1 MSMRTGLTLLAAKR
15 DEGREQGVWRRRFGS
30 ILTELAIWLPLSIAA
45 GHVVLFTAWT
55 TWVSFTA
62 SSLMPDYTW
71 VGLRNYWAMTRT
83 ANFQIAYVNL
93 LIFGFGFVLLTMALG
108 LLLAILLDQRVRG
121 ENVLR
126 TIFLYPLAVSFVVTG
141 TVWSWLL
148 NPGLGLQRVVQN
160 LGWQDFR
167 FDWLVQSDKA
177 IYTLI
182 FAGVWQG
189 AGFAM
194 ALFLAGLRSVDADLV
209 KAAQIDGAG
218 PWRTYRRVLLP
229 TIWPI
234 FITVFVIL
242 LRSAITSFDLV
253 RALTGGGPGIST
265 MLPTLVV
272 YDFMFQRSELGRGSA
287 AAALIILALLFLVP
301 LGVVVV
307 NSLRSSRE
315 IAATSLIGW
324 PSHLIFTN
332 YGQAWNRFCM
342 AEHCWGIEPYMLN
355 SLTLAIPAT
364 IISTLLGALAGYS
377 ISLWR
382 FRGDQFVFGLVTL
395 GIFLPEQMKLIPWVV
410 VLRDLSLMN
419 TIAGL
424 ILIHTVQGMSFTT
437 LFCRNYYVGI
447 PQDLLKAARI
457 DGAGFF
463 RIFWRIILPLSPPI
477 LIVTVIFQF
486 TGIWN
491 EFLYGVTF
499 TSGGQQPV
507 TAALIALSAA
517 ITSEPM
523 YGEQSAAVLIAALPT
538 LP

>member
-1 MSMRTGLTLLAAKR
+1 MK
-15 DEGREQGVWRRRFGS
+15 
-30 ILTELAIWLPLSIAA
+30 
-45 GHVVLFTAWT
+45 WT
-55 TWVSFTA
+55 
-62 SSLMPDYTW
+62 
-71 VGLRNYWAMTRT
+71 R
-83 ANFQIAYVNL
+83 
-93 LIFGFGFVLLTMALG
+93 LI
-108 LLLAILLDQRVRG
+108 
-121 ENVLR
+121 
-126 TIFLYPLAVSFVVTG
+126 
-141 TVWSWLL
+141 
-148 NPGLGLQRVVQN
+148 
-160 LGWQDFR
+160 
-167 FDWLVQSDKA
+167 
-177 IYTLI
+177 
-182 FAGVWQG
+182 
-189 AGFAM
+189 
-194 ALFLAGLRSVDADLV
+194 
-209 KAAQIDGAG
+209 
-218 PWRTYRRVLLP
+218 
-229 TIWPI
+229 
-234 FITVFVIL
+234 
-242 LRSAITSFDLV
+242 
-253 RALTGGGPGIST
+253 
-265 MLPTLVV
+265 V
-272 YDFMFQRSELGRGSA
+272 Y
-287 AAALIILALLFLVP
+287 AALIVLAILFLVP
-301 LGVVVV
+301 LGVVIV
-307 NSLRSSRE
+307 NSLRSNQE
-315 IAATSLIGW
+315 IAATSLIDW
-324 PSHLIFTN
+324 PTQVVFSN
-332 YGQAWNRFCM
+332 YAQAWNKFCM

-355 SLTLAIPAT
+355 SLTLTIPAT

-424 ILIHTVQGMSFTT
+424 ILIHTVQGMGFTT
-437 LFCRNYYVGI
+437 LFCRNYYLGI

-538 LP
+538 LLVYLFGGRYFLRGLTAGAVK

>member
-1 MSMRTGLTLLAAKR
+1 MK
-15 DEGREQGVWRRRFGS
+15 
-30 ILTELAIWLPLSIAA
+30 
-45 GHVVLFTAWT
+45 WT
-55 TWVSFTA
+55 
-62 SSLMPDYTW
+62 
-71 VGLRNYWAMTRT
+71 
-83 ANFQIAYVNL
+83 
-93 LIFGFGFVLLTMALG
+93 
-108 LLLAILLDQRVRG
+108 RV
-121 ENVLR
+121 
-126 TIFLYPLAVSFVVTG
+126 I
-141 TVWSWLL
+141 
-148 NPGLGLQRVVQN
+148 
-160 LGWQDFR
+160 
-167 FDWLVQSDKA
+167 
-177 IYTLI
+177 
-182 FAGVWQG
+182 
-189 AGFAM
+189 
-194 ALFLAGLRSVDADLV
+194 
-209 KAAQIDGAG
+209 
-218 PWRTYRRVLLP
+218 
-229 TIWPI
+229 
-234 FITVFVIL
+234 
-242 LRSAITSFDLV
+242 
-253 RALTGGGPGIST
+253 
-265 MLPTLVV
+265 V
-272 YDFMFQRSELGRGSA
+272 Y
-287 AAALIILALLFLVP
+287 AALIVLALLFLVP

-324 PSHLIFTN
+324 PSHLIFSN
-332 YGQAWNRFCM
+332 YAQAWNKFCM

-364 IISTLLGALAGYS
+364 IVSTLLGALAGYS

-382 FRGDQFVFGLVTL
+382 FRGDQFVFGVVTL

-424 ILIHTVQGMSFTT
+424 ILIHTIQGMSFTT

-538 LP
+538 LLVYLFGGRYFLRGLTAGAVK